1 MKIAWVFDLD
11 NTLIFTDEKKN
22 KETFFRNLDVISYDN
37 KMLSLFTQ
45 LKAKIKSVFI
55 VTGRHPDL
63 QRKIADMFDLR
74 LERVKCR
81 QNDLERYKE
90 KLFVEGGQELQYY
103 FEKMNDWKVSV
114 LNQMTIFY
122 DLVIYFDDGF
132 KWYLGRKDLEP
143 NVFILPPV
151 EESYRNII
159 KLDTQKD
166 VIKNELGFTFEDL
179 RHPEVEEM
187 EVINK
192 GETLKKLDNILKE
205 SNNFQKLHNAIWNL
219 KRNLMEK

>member
-11 NTLIFTDEKKN
+11 NTLIFTDMKKN
-22 KETFFRNLDVISYDN
+22 KETFFRNLEVLSYDE

-45 LKAKIKSVFI
+45 LRAKNQVVFI

-63 QRKIADMFDLR
+63 QRKIAIMFDLR
-74 LERVKCR
+74 MQRVKCR
-81 QNDLERYKE
+81 QNDLEKEKE
-90 KLFVEGGQELQYY
+90 KLFVQGGQEEQFY

-132 KWYLGRKDLEP
+132 NWYLKRDDLEP

-151 EESYRNII
+151 EESAKNII
-159 KLDTQKD
+159 SKD
-166 VIKNELGFTFEDL
+166 LLNES
-179 RHPEVEEM
+179 
-187 EVINK
+187 
-192 GETLKKLDNILKE
+192 LKIHWKE
-205 SNNFQKLHNAIWNL
+205 
-219 KRNLMEK
+219 